1 MDRRIDDMDRRI
13 DDMDSDD
20 GDSFVIGAKIT
31 TTADGK
37 GLLMTFKKG
46 VYGFECTSANDCFW
60 AKKDYELQISR
71 TYHLFLTVPSSLVE
85 DC

>member
-1 MDRRIDDMDRRI
+1 
-13 DDMDSDD
+13 MDSDD

-37 GLLMTFKKG
+37 GLLMAYKKG
-46 VYGFECTSANDCFW
+46 VYGFHCTSANECHW
-60 AKKDYELQISR
+60 KKKSYELQISR
-71 TYHLFLTVPSSLVE
+71 QNHLFLTVPSSLVE